1 MATRTEVF
9 RLESFSFDNPESSVV
24 PDLASISPYLALPSL
39 NDNDSSD
46 RLLTALRAG
55 PKISRRPNDNLD
67 RKGKSR
73 EAAVEPSS
81 LGHAE
86 QVEDDREFWL
96 NVAESEPGPSKP
108 RPNKVS
114 VLIRLFAMALM
125 VSQRHGTL
133 YKTRSM
139 TRRTQCTCRKHPY
152 SPLRQ

>member
-9 RLESFSFDNPESSVV
+9 RLDPMTFDTPERSLV

-39 NDNDSSD
+39 NDNDSSN
-46 RLLTALRAG
+46 RLLTALRAS
-55 PKISRRPNDNLD
+55 PKISRRPNDHFD
-67 RKGKSR
+67 RKGKSK
-73 EAAVEPSS
+73 EAVVEASS
-81 LGHAE
+81 LGNAE
-86 QVEDDREFWL
+86 HVEDDREFWL

-114 VLIRLFAMALM
+114 VLIQLFAMALM

-139 TRRTQCTCRKHPY
+139 TRRIQCTCRKDPY
-152 SPLRQ
+152 SPLKQ